1 MEQILSSDNLN
12 RAYAIAYSGAR
23 VARLSEGALNY
34 VITNK
39 RLASFGLVPM
49 YDYYTE
55 RFVKC

>member
-1 MEQILSSDNLN
+1 MGDIASSSSMVSS
-12 RAYAIAYSGAR
+12 RAL
-23 VARLSEGALNY
+23 ARLSEGALNY

-39 RLASFGLVPM
+39 RLASFGLVSM